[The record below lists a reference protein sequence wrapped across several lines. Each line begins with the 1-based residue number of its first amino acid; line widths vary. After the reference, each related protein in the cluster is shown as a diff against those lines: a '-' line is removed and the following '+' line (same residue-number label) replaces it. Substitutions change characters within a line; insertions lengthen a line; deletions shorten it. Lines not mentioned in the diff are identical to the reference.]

1 MDPQI
6 ERSRHFLTWAMD
18 GKPNSKISLNH
29 PQFHERRLEISL
41 QNTTTKDFRIRR
53 FFGISDAPI
62 IRLIHP
68 GIQWL
73 IPQFSKKDTFF
84 SNLGISIPWHF
95 PCHVPC
101 HFHIQTRHF
110 CNTNPPCGH
119 AAAGE
124 AGEAVP
130 CGTSGTRRSRAGFD
144 GFELSPMDFFRFKKS
159 QKGIKRGH
167 PMALKFL
174 YPMIRKT
181 MVLPSGYD

>member
-18 GKPNSKISLNH
+18 GKPNSTISLNH

-41 QNTTTKDFRIRR
+41 QNTTTKDFCIRR
-53 FFGISDAPI
+53 F
-62 IRLIHP
+62 RM
-68 GIQWL
+68 
-73 IPQFSKKDTFF
+73 PQSFVWYTQVSNGLSLNFRKRTHFFQIWGYQSPDIFHAIFTSKNTAFS
-84 SNLGISIPWHF
+84 
-95 PCHVPC
+95 
-101 HFHIQTRHF
+101 
-110 CNTNPPCGH
+110 NTNPLCGH

-181 MVLPSGYD
+181 CITIWLWLT